1 MGDSDSYYSCDD
13 VSSETDNQCSGLFA
27 AVDALDVV
35 IGPDWAG
42 TKRSNE
48 CDDGVDSSRIQQVG
62 ADVAVGGGKA
72 PDELDSPTME
82 MWEDLRQYLVANYAK
97 SAAKLAE
104 MRSYDAVVS
113 QSLGMTEMSTRLLDK
128 SGENRD
134 GEEIVAVPAVDEA
147 VGDRSADADRKPNA
161 WTGTTEMSARLL
173 DKSGEDFGGEE
184 IVAVPAV
191 DEAVGD
197 RFTDADRK
205 PNAWTSTT
213 EMSARLLDKSGE
225 DFGGEEIVAVPAV
238 DDFAFGVCYA
248 DVDSTSEG
256 GRNSD
261 VDEAVGDRSA
271 DADRKPKFGSQ
282 CMDSGAITFLSNYSV
297 SSTIHAARTST
308 ADQSPVGAEPMDAA
322 LFLETL
328 IKSVGP
334 DVEVLNS
341 EAHEFVKSYHES
353 CELVKQ
359 YFWSK
364 VESEDPAMYN
374 LFRLLLVPV
383 SQFSVASCEADRVM
397 RSLLDL
403 PVLEQES
410 FLEVV
415 AASMSYLSSLNNGKY
430 WFGEWN
436 GSSYCFTVIPNYGA

>member
-62 ADVAVGGGKA
+62 ADVAVGGGMA

-147 VGDRSADADRKPNA
+147 VGDRSADADRKP
-161 WTGTTEMSARLL
+161 
-173 DKSGEDFGGEE
+173 K
-184 IVAVPAV
+184 
-191 DEAVGD
+191 
-197 RFTDADRK
+197 
-205 PNAWTSTT
+205 
-213 EMSARLLDKSGE
+213 
-225 DFGGEEIVAVPAV
+225 
-238 DDFAFGVCYA
+238 C
-248 DVDSTSEG
+248 
-256 GRNSD
+256 
-261 VDEAVGDRSA
+261 
-271 DADRKPKFGSQ
+271 GSQ
-282 CMDSGAITFLSNYSV
+282 CMDSRAITFLSNYSV

>member
-161 WTGTTEMSARLL
+161 WTSTTEMSARLL

-197 RFTDADRK
+197 CFTDADR
-205 PNAWTSTT
+205 
-213 EMSARLLDKSGE
+213 E
-225 DFGGEEIVAVPAV
+225 
-238 DDFAFGVCYA
+238 
-248 DVDSTSEG
+248 
-256 GRNSD
+256 
-261 VDEAVGDRSA
+261 
-271 DADRKPKFGSQ
+271 PKCGSQ

-364 VESEDPAMYN
+364 VESEDPAQYN

>member
-62 ADVAVGGGKA
+62 ADVAVGGGMA

-147 VGDRSADADRKPNA
+147 VGDRSTDADRKPNA
-161 WTGTTEMSARLL
+161 WTSTTEMSARLL

-205 PNAWTSTT
+205 P
-213 EMSARLLDKSGE
+213 K
-225 DFGGEEIVAVPAV
+225 
-238 DDFAFGVCYA
+238 C
-248 DVDSTSEG
+248 
-256 GRNSD
+256 
-261 VDEAVGDRSA
+261 
-271 DADRKPKFGSQ
+271 GSQ

>member
-48 CDDGVDSSRIQQVG
+48 CNDGVDSSRIQQVG
-62 ADVAVGGGKA
+62 ADVAVGGGMA

-161 WTGTTEMSARLL
+161 WTSTTEMSARLL

-205 PNAWTSTT
+205 P
-213 EMSARLLDKSGE
+213 K
-225 DFGGEEIVAVPAV
+225 
-238 DDFAFGVCYA
+238 C
-248 DVDSTSEG
+248 
-256 GRNSD
+256 
-261 VDEAVGDRSA
+261 
-271 DADRKPKFGSQ
+271 GSQ

-397 RSLLDL
+397 HSLLDL

>member
-62 ADVAVGGGKA
+62 ADVAVGGGMA

-147 VGDRSADADRKPNA
+147 VGDCSA
-161 WTGTTEMSARLL
+161 
-173 DKSGEDFGGEE
+173 
-184 IVAVPAV
+184 
-191 DEAVGD
+191 
-197 RFTDADRK
+197 DADRK

-225 DFGGEEIVAVPAV
+225 DFGGEVIVTVPAV

>member
-1 MGDSDSYYSCDD
+1 M
-13 VSSETDNQCSGLFA
+13 
-27 AVDALDVV
+27 
-35 IGPDWAG
+35 
-42 TKRSNE
+42 
-48 CDDGVDSSRIQQVG
+48 
-62 ADVAVGGGKA
+62 
-72 PDELDSPTME
+72 
-82 MWEDLRQYLVANYAK
+82 
-97 SAAKLAE
+97 
-104 MRSYDAVVS
+104 
-113 QSLGMTEMSTRLLDK
+113 
-128 SGENRD
+128 
-134 GEEIVAVPAVDEA
+134 
-147 VGDRSADADRKPNA
+147 
-161 WTGTTEMSARLL
+161 
-173 DKSGEDFGGEE
+173 
-184 IVAVPAV
+184 
-191 DEAVGD
+191 
-197 RFTDADRK
+197 
-205 PNAWTSTT
+205 
-213 EMSARLLDKSGE
+213 LDKSGE

-364 VESEDPAMYN
+364 VESEDPAQYN

>member
-147 VGDRSADADRKPNA
+147 VGDRSA
-161 WTGTTEMSARLL
+161 
-173 DKSGEDFGGEE
+173 
-184 IVAVPAV
+184 
-191 DEAVGD
+191 
-197 RFTDADRK
+197 DADRK

-364 VESEDPAMYN
+364 VESEDPAQYN

-397 RSLLDL
+397 HSLLDL